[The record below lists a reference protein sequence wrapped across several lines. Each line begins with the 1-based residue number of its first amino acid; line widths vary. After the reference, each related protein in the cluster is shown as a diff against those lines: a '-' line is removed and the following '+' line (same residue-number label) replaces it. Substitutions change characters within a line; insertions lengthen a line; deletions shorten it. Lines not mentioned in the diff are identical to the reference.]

1 MLPALIGQFVTILK
15 DSALG
20 YQVTYPEL
28 LNVSKTLGSNFANTV
43 PAYIVAAILFITMNY
58 LLSRLAVYVEKRLSR
73 RGRTTL
79 HATGPVLGDADQE
92 PAPPVSAGS
101 IGLGR

>member
-1 MLPALIGQFVTILK
+1 
-15 DSALG
+15 
-20 YQVTYPEL
+20 
-28 LNVSKTLGSNFANTV
+28 V

-79 HATGPVLGDADQE
+79 HATGPLTDATDQGGPGAAPMA
-92 PAPPVSAGS
+92 PATA
-101 IGLGR
+101 R